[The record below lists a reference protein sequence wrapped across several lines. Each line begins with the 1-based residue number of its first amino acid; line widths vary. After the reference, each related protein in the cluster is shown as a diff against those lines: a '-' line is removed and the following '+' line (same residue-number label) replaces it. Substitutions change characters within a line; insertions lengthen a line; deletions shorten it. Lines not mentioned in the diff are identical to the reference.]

1 MIEEGEAAH
10 HPAFRL
16 GFEGLRDLCP
26 DAQVDTNVY
35 NKDSDHW
42 AGQSDNKQM
51 ALGTFVNEYIINK
64 NGTGE
69 LRYAGG
75 GVG

>member
-1 MIEEGEAAH
+1 MACSM
-10 HPAFRL
+10 L
-16 GFEGLRDLCP
+16 GFQIIDTFEGP
-26 DAQVDTNVY
+26 GTWY
-35 NKDSDHW
+35 NKDSDDW

-51 ALGTFVNEYIINK
+51 ALGTFVDEYIYNK